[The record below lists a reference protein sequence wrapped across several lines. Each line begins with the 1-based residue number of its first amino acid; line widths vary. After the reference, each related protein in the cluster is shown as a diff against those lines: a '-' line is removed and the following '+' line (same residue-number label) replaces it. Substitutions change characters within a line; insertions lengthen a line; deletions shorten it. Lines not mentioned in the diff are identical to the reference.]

1 MTELISTMA
10 QVPLQNGAT
19 ARWEAIDPSGG
30 NPVAGVIIHDATLY
44 GYDTASFDRGQGAEK
59 LPPLFV
65 PIAGA

>member
-19 ARWEAIDPSGG
+19 ARWEAIDPATGNAVSG
-30 NPVAGVIIHDATLY
+30 VLIHAATLY
-44 GYDTASFDRGQGAEK
+44 GYDTASFDRGQTGEK

-65 PIAGA
+65 PIEQP